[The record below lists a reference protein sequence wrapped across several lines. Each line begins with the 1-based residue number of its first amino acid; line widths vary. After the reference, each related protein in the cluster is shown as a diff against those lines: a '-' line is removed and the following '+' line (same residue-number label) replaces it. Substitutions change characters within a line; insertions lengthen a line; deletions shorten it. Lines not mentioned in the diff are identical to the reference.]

1 MVLIYSLLAVKK
13 RTKTIESNLLAPAN
27 AIFIF
32 PFMRIAISFR
42 KWKKKQFDQQNSSSE
57 NVNQARTATLIDR
70 ILIVVH
76 EQHKFSAAL
85 FLYDFIS
92 RAHIH
97 TRKFQFE

>member
-1 MVLIYSLLAVKK
+1 MPFSYFPSCEL
-13 RTKTIESNLLAPAN
+13 RFHFAN
-27 AIFIF
+27 E
-32 PFMRIAISFR
+32 
-42 KWKKKQFDQQNSSSE
+42 KKKQFDQQNSSSE